1 LREQTKKGETMG
13 EFLTTHEVEAKT
25 GATFR
30 QLNYWARRGW
40 IPDMPTDPGSGSVRQ
55 WGPAAI
61 AEAEKLA
68 AVSKRFMTPHQI
80 NLPALAD
87 FVRRAAEAGV
97 KP

>member
-1 LREQTKKGETMG
+1 MG
-13 EFLTTHEVEAKT
+13 ELLTTHEVAAET

-40 IPDMPTDPGSGSVRQ
+40 IPDMPPDLGSGNVRR
-55 WGPAAI
+55 WGPTAI
-61 AEAEKLA
+61 AEAKTLA
-68 AVSKRFMTPHQI
+68 LISKKFMTPNQV

-97 KP
+97 LP